1 MKWIDG
7 ERKYSSTVEALI
19 DMFLY
24 EKYEVYQSLEG
35 KGTMRLAEEFDAW
48 RMQKDKEKPNP
59 RWRVISNKLDFT
71 KKVKGLRAIET
82 MRVRRDGKQITMFSV
97 EGRPRY
103 KEPKRVKLNKTQ
115 SALFKE
121 LQVKEFVQQ
130 WEREGNRIIGIRTS
144 DLYFMYRSWLLVEA
158 KYNHLEATQ
167 REFTIWVKEERKCET
182 RRKRINGKQVPVF
195 WDSGATRLDLGNYLD

>member
-1 MKWIDG
+1 MKFVDG
-7 ERKYSSTVEALI
+7 RRKYSSTVEALI

-24 EKYEVYQSLEG
+24 ERYEDYQSLEG
-35 KGTMRLAEEFDAW
+35 KGTMQLAEEFDAW
-48 RMQKDKEKPNP
+48 RMQKDKEKPNT

-82 MRVRRDGKQITMFSV
+82 MRVRRDGKQITVFSI

-121 LQVKEFVQQ
+121 LQVKEFVRQ
-130 WEREGNRIIGIRTS
+130 WEREGNRIIGKQTS
-144 DLYFMYRSWLLVEA
+144 DVFFEYRMWLLTEA

-167 REFTIWVKEERKCET
+167 REFTMWVKEEMKCET